1 MRLALAQLNA
11 LVGDLAGNTGR
22 ILARC
27 QEAAAAG
34 ADLVLTPELSLWG
47 YPPRDLLLRPALL
60 EAQRQG
66 LERLA
71 AELPEGLALLVGIA
85 EPLPGAEQP
94 ALHNAVALVERGGW
108 RVVGR
113 KRLLPSY
120 DVFDERRYFRP
131 SDRAAVLELE
141 RGGRLW
147 RLGLTICEDLWVQT
161 TPLGQ
166 RLAGADPIAELAA
179 LQAAPGEAPLDL
191 LLNLSASPYGQGKAA
206 LRRQL
211 AARAAARLG
220 VPVVYVN
227 QVGGNDELIFDG
239 GGFVCDAAGRLLLQQ
254 AWAGEDLSL
263 WHVAAARTGAP
274 AESIEDAAGQS
285 PATAPET
292 AAIQGAIAHAA
303 LATAAASASGSGSGS
318 GSGSASAS
326 GSAEAEAEASRA
338 GAARATSATGAGE
351 TGLSHPLPPAGSLP
365 PDPACEELLLRA
377 LVLGVAD
384 YARKCGFRGA
394 LLGLSGGIDSALVA
408 VIACAALGAE
418 RVRALRL
425 PSPWSSAGSL
435 IDAEALAQRLG
446 LRCDTVPIAPLMEA
460 CDAALSPALGG
471 PPADLTAEN
480 LQSRLRG
487 TLLMAVANQQ
497 GQLLLSTG
505 NKSELAVGYCTLY
518 GDMNGGLAV
527 IGDLYKTTVFRLCA
541 WIDSS
546 AASPCRSALGLPAE
560 GELIG
565 AAIRHK
571 PPSAELRPD
580 QRDSDSLP
588 DYAVLDPILRRLIEE
603 LASPE
608 QLIAA
613 GADPA
618 LVERI
623 WTLLRRAE
631 FKRRQAAPALKVS
644 RRSFGSGWRMPIAAG

>member
-1 MRLALAQLNA
+1 MRLALAQLNP
-11 LVGDLAGNTGR
+11 LVGDLEGNAAR

-27 QEAAAAG
+27 REAAAAG

-60 EAQRQG
+60 EAQRRS
-66 LERLA
+66 LEGLA
-71 AELPEGLALLVGIA
+71 AELPAGVALLVGVA
-85 EPLPGAEQP
+85 EPLPGEGQP
-94 ALHNAVALVERGGW
+94 SLHNAVALVAGGRW
-108 RVVGR
+108 RVVAR

-131 SDRAAVLELE
+131 GSEAAVLEI
-141 RGGRLW
+141 GGSGDGDGGGGGGDGGDGGSGGGDGHGGGSRRW
-147 RLGLTICEDLWVQT
+147 RLGITICEDLWVEE

-166 RLAGADPIAELAA
+166 PLGGCDPIAD
-179 LQAAPGEAPLDL
+179 LQGQGIDL
-191 LLNLSASPYGQGKAA
+191 LVNLSASPFGQGKAA
-206 LRRQL
+206 LRRRL
-211 AARAAARLG
+211 AGRAAGRLG
-220 VPVVYVN
+220 VPAVYVN
-227 QVGGNDELIFDG
+227 QVGGNDELVFDG
-239 GGFVCDAAGRLLLQQ
+239 GGFVVDAGGAVLLQQ
-254 AWAGEDLSL
+254 PWAMEDLAL
-263 WHVAAARTGAP
+263 WAMPQPPVVPSPPEHPRPLATAP
-274 AESIEDAAGQS
+274 AE
-285 PATAPET
+285 PAP
-292 AAIQGAIAHAA
+292 Q
-303 LATAAASASGSGSGS
+303 
-318 GSGSASAS
+318 
-326 GSAEAEAEASRA
+326 
-338 GAARATSATGAGE
+338 
-351 TGLSHPLPPAGSLP
+351 
-365 PDPACEELLLRA
+365 ELLLRA

-384 YARKCGFRGA
+384 YGRKCGFRGA

-418 RVRALRL
+418 RVRALRM

-435 IDAEALAQRLG
+435 SDAEALAQRLG
-446 LRCDTVPIAPLMEA
+446 MACDTVPIAPLMTA
-460 CDAALSPALGG
+460 CDTALTPALGEA
-471 PPADLTAEN
+471 PRDVTAEN

-527 IGDLYKTTVFRLCA
+527 IGDLYKSTVFALCDWLDGPA
-541 WIDSS
+541 S
-546 AASPCRSALGLPAE
+546 APCRAALGLPAE

-565 AAIRHK
+565 EAIRRK

-588 DYAVLDPILRRLIEE
+588 DYAVLDPILRQLIEAM
-603 LASPE
+603 ASPE
-608 QLIAA
+608 DLVAA
-613 GADPA
+613 GHDPA

-644 RRSFGSGWRMPIAAG
+644 RRSFGTGWRMPIAAG